1 VKEPAGWTPRA
12 HYHLVPSPGAL
23 KRPTVLTGVQASDR
37 VPLRSK
43 YRPLL
48 EDDRIRKWVDYVAR
62 GSAITAEVYLRRLGR
77 VCEEMG
83 IPPSELL
90 NKDEESIWNFL
101 NDLISDMEIKKSWRV
116 HTINTEGH

>member
-1 VKEPAGWTPRA
+1 M
-12 HYHLVPSPGAL
+12 VPSPGAL
-23 KRPTVLTGVQASDR
+23 KRLTVLTGVQASDR
-37 VPLRSK
+37 VPLGSK

-83 IPPSELL
+83 LLPSELL
-90 NKDEESIWNFL
+90 NKERILYRRDVEEGK
-101 NDLISDMEIKKSWRV
+101 EEV
-116 HTINTEGH
+116 HQACG